1 MVSRTSQLAAEV
13 KKCPECGLF
22 VRISTGELTW
32 PIAPSLCKHGSWQKC
47 PKLDLA
53 EARRAARA

>member
-1 MVSRTSQLAAEV
+1 MLSRTTEV

-22 VRISTGELTW
+22 VRISEGEISW
-32 PIAPSLCKHGSWQKC
+32 PIAPSLCKHGTWQKC

-53 EARRAARA
+53 EAKRSARA